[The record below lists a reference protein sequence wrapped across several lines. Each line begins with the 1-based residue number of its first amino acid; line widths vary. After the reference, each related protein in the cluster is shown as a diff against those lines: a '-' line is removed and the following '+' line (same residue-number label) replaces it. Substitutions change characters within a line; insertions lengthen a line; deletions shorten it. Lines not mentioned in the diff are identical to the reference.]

1 MNLTRRPPF
10 YTKIPIFGFIFQKKI
25 KMETAKIRIVKKYV
39 ESTKIWILQIDFN
52 PIFEPKTF
60 KIDQNG

>member
-10 YTKIPIFGFIFQKKI
+10 YTKIPIFGFIFQKKF

-39 ESTKIWILQIDFN
+39 EYTKEIRLPIDFN
-52 PIFEPKTF
+52 PIFEPKRS
-60 KIDQNG
+60 KMAKNA